1 MAWTIKTIITLLVAR
16 VGEAARISLSH
27 MIALLIINS
36 KSRSYKKKNSR
47 KLKRIKR
54 IFRILLT
61 TKRKNWAMVK
71 FCFSLSCQVGFYS
84 RDMERKIQNSETT
97 QL

>member
-16 VGEAARISLSH
+16 VGEAARIRLSH

-61 TKRKNWAMVK
+61 TKRKN
-71 FCFSLSCQVGFYS
+71 
-84 RDMERKIQNSETT
+84 
-97 QL
+97 